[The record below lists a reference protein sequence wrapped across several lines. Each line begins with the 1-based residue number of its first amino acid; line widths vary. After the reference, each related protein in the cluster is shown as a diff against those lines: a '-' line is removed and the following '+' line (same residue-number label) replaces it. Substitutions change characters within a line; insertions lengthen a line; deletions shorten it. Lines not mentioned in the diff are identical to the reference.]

1 MKSYK
6 EYLKESKQSYKFR
19 VKLAQELSDEQID
32 KIERHLGKYDV
43 TSVSAPKKL
52 MLQSTPY
59 DFPTLRGYE
68 IIVMEFE
75 TDRVAS
81 AYQIQVELS
90 NLLGLGEG
98 LMKVRSEH
106 EPLEKQEQSAIETK
120 GVDKGSESLLADGN
134 YSEATKINGEDY
146 YGDKYNTKFVQ
157 ELLAL
162 RKTKEKE
169 SK

>member
-19 VKLAQELSDEQID
+19 VKLAHELTDEQLD

-43 TSVSAPKKL
+43 ESVSAPKKL
-52 MLQSTPY
+52 MLQSAPY
-59 DFPTLRGYE
+59 DFPQLRGYE
-68 IIVMEFE
+68 IYVIEFD
-75 TDRVAS
+75 TARVAS
-81 AYQIQVELS
+81 AYQIQTELC
-90 NLLGLGEG
+90 NLLGLGDN

-106 EPLEKQEQSAIETK
+106 EPLEKQEQGSLDA
-120 GVDKGSESLLADGN
+120 SESEAESILADAD
-134 YSEATKINGEDY
+134 YSEAEKIDGADY

-162 RKTKEKE
+162 RKQKEKDSE
-169 SK
+169 

>member
-134 YSEATKINGEDY
+134 YSETTKINGEDY

>member
-43 TSVSAPKKL
+43 KSVSAPKKL

-68 IIVMEFE
+68 IFVMEFE

-81 AYQIQVELS
+81 AFQIQVELS

-106 EPLEKQEQSAIETK
+106 EPLEKQEQSALE
-120 GVDKGSESLLADGN
+120 GSDKEAESLLADGN
-134 YSEATKINGEDY
+134 YSEAEKLNGEDY